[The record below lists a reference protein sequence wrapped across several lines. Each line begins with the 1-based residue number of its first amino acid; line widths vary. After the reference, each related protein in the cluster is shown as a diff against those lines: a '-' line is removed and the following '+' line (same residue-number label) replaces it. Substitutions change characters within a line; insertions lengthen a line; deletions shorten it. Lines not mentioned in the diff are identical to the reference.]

1 MSRQRGWG
9 TYLILIVVLIVLFM
23 YLPGVMNQSEN
34 VSNTEYETLLED
46 GRIVSAT
53 IEQNQEAPT
62 GAVRFQTEDGVTGRV
77 NVSDVNEAQ
86 DDLKAKNVKFTVGGV
101 SRDSIFFSLILPVLL
116 VGFVVIMFMS
126 MMNPFGGRRKR
137 ERQNDEF
144 REEQSQND
152 HRSG

>member
-126 MMNPFGGRRKR
+126 MMNRSAGGGSANARMMNFGRA
-137 ERQNDEF
+137 EPE
-144 REEQSQND
+144 
-152 HRSG
+152 